1 MSVRVE
7 RFGPALCGDFCG
19 LHSDANEAG
28 WCRCVAWWVPT
39 WDGWGDRSAAE
50 NAALRDAL
58 GDRGEYD
65 GLLAYDGDEP
75 VGWCQVGQ
83 RDRLEKLV
91 RQLDLEPSPNT
102 WAVSCFL
109 IAPHARGR
117 GIARALLAAAVETA
131 RSEGAT
137 HLEGYPRREGSDPD
151 ELWTGP
157 EGLFLDAGFA
167 VARDSLPRALVALE
181 LG

>member
-1 MSVRVE
+1 
-7 RFGPALCGDFCG
+7 
-19 LHSDANEAG
+19 
-28 WCRCVAWWVPT
+28 
-39 WDGWGDRSAAE
+39 
-50 NAALRDAL
+50 
-58 GDRGEYD
+58 
-65 GLLAYDGDEP
+65 
-75 VGWCQVGQ
+75 
-83 RDRLEKLV
+83 LEKPV

-157 EGLFLDAGFA
+157 EALFLDAGFA
-167 VARDSLPRALVALE
+167 VVRDSLPRAVVALE